1 MIPPRAVKMG
11 PPSPVPS
18 PAPTLSPRQSSCR
31 FPSRFRLSHPR
42 EDRPRYAS
50 PDESASRRSPIP
62 FAESS
67 GSAGGLP
74 SRKMQL
80 PEPPQGSVHSSLYA
94 WASALPCL
102 CRVLSL
108 HICCTADI
116 SPAPGCS
123 LCSSSDTPSLYTC
136 KSQFIIAPLKNRVKH
151 RYEVFRH
158 ALTRPAV
165 PAPLY
170 NGLRPS

>member
-11 PPSPVPS
+11 PLSPVPS
-18 PAPTLSPRQSSCR
+18 PAPTLSPRRSSCR
-31 FPSRFRLSHPR
+31 FPSRFRLSHPS
-42 EDRPRYAS
+42 ENRPRYAS
-50 PDESASRRSPIP
+50 PDESDSRHLPIP
-62 FAESS
+62 FEGQY
-67 GSAGGLP
+67 GSANGLP

-80 PEPPQGSVHSSLYA
+80 PEPPQGSVHSSLYV

-123 LCSSSDTPSLYTC
+123 LCSSSDTPSLYSC

-151 RYEVFRH
+151 RYEVNKH
-158 ALTRPAV
+158 APVRPDV
-165 PAPLY
+165 PALLY